1 MNRPVVLI
9 LGPHRAAVS
18 GVSTHLN
25 LLMDSTLGQ
34 DFDLVHFQVGI
45 ALPNS
50 TCFSIAASGISLTK
64 SARQYHWSPAG

>member
-25 LLMDSTLGQ
+25 LLMDSALGD
-34 DFDLVHFQVGI
+34 DFELVHFQVGSEGRDEG
-45 ALPNS
+45 AHRRG
-50 TCFSIAASGISLTK
+50 CCAC
-64 SARQYHWSPAG
+64 W